1 MCGLVPFDERQAM
14 NKSIKIITPAVALLA
29 FVTPPAAQAQNAA
42 ATSLP
47 VVVSDEELNE
57 LRGGFVWSGLDINF
71 GADIR
76 TYVDGNL
83 VLQTVLNW
91 TDGGVE
97 TLQTAANG
105 LSPVDSATLQNNIY
119 SAGGIRMKVGDSPV
133 YVLNDGR
140 TALTHETENG
150 LQNML
155 INTAVGLNSVQE
167 VNATIDLSGYQQF
180 NSELMFDR
188 LNSTLDNIAGQ
199 AAVGALGG

>member
-1 MCGLVPFDERQAM
+1 MKTSL
-14 NKSIKIITPAVALLA
+14 KILTPSVAFLA
-29 FVTPPAAQAQNAA
+29 FVSPPAAQAQNAA

-47 VVVSDEELNE
+47 VVVSDQELSE

-91 TDGGVE
+91 TDDGVE
-97 TLQTAANG
+97 RLQTAAGG
-105 LSPVDSATLQNNIY
+105 LTPVSSAALQNGIY
-119 SAGGIRMKVGDSPV
+119 SNGGIRMKIGETPV

-167 VNATIDLSGYQQF
+167 VNATIGLSGYQQF

-188 LNSTLDNIAGQ
+188 LNGALDDIIGQ
-199 AAVGALGG
+199 AAIGALGG